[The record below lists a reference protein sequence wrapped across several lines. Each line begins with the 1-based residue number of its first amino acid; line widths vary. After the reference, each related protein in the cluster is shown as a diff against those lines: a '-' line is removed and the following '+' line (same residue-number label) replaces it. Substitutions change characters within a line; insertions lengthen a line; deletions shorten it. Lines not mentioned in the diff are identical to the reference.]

1 MKIVLAQQNYHVG
14 NFEENTRKI
23 LEGIRQAKQAGAD
36 LVVFSELSVCGYP
49 PRDFLEFEDFI
60 GLCYSAI
67 DRIRKEAD
75 TIGVIVGSPARNPQK
90 KGKDLFNAAWLLYE
104 GEIKGVAHKTC
115 LPNYDVF
122 DEYRYFE
129 PGYEWNVIP
138 FKGKKIAL
146 TICEDIWN
154 LGDNPLYRVCPM
166 DQLMKQGPDL
176 MINISASPF
185 DYDHDEDR
193 KEVVR
198 QNVLKYGLPMFYCN
212 AVGSQTEI
220 VFDGGSVIYDA
231 GGRLLKELKSF
242 EEDFAL
248 VELPHPVP
256 PLYEELLPGLSIPV
270 NQEEAEAAEK
280 MHAPARTE
288 GLAQEGVRMKAGA
301 GEGVFDKD
309 MRVSKLNDPDQI
321 IQYLV
326 DERNIRQIHQALILG
341 IRDYF
346 FKMGFSKAILGSS
359 GGIDSAVT
367 LALACEALGKENVRA
382 VLLPSPYST
391 SHSVTDAEQL
401 SRTLGNPYDI
411 IPIRDVYESL
421 LGTLETVF
429 KGLPRAAQG
438 GAAITE
444 RSEGYERDGARTEAP
459 AKFPSLDVGGKSA
472 NLKDSAFPAEIGLA
486 EENLQSRTRGN
497 ILMALANKFGYI
509 LLNTSNKSE
518 LSTGYG
524 TLYGDM
530 AGGLSVLGDVYKGQV
545 YALARYIN
553 RDGGVIP
560 SNILSKAPSAELRP
574 DQKDSDSLPE
584 YDILDKILYQYIERR
599 QGPKEIIAMGI
610 DEALVRRVLR
620 LVNTNEYKRNQFC
633 PIIRVSCKA
642 FGVGRR
648 VPIVGKYLS

>member
-1 MKIVLAQQNYHVG
+1 MKIAMAQQNYHVG
-14 NFEENTRKI
+14 NFEENTGKI
-23 LEGIRQAKQAGAD
+23 LEGIRRAKQAGAD
-36 LVVFSELSVCGYP
+36 LVVFTELSVCGYP

-60 GLCYSAI
+60 AQGYAAI
-67 DRIRKEAD
+67 DRIREEAD
-75 TIGVIVGSPARNPQK
+75 TIGVIVGCPARNPQRE
-90 KGKDLFNAAWLLYE
+90 GKDLFNAAWLLYE
-104 GEIKGVAHKTC
+104 KEIKGVAYKTC

-129 PGYEWNVIP
+129 PAYEWNVIP

-166 DQLMKQGPDL
+166 DQLMKQSPDL

-220 VFDGGSVIYDA
+220 VFDGGSVVYDA
-231 GGRLLKELKSF
+231 RGHLLHELKYF
-242 EEDFAL
+242 EEDFLL
-248 VELPHPVP
+248 VELPHPVA
-256 PLYEELLPGLSIPV
+256 PLFEELLPGLSIPI
-270 NQEEAEAAEK
+270 NREEAGEDLGAVGGV
-280 MHAPARTE
+280 PA
-288 GLAQEGVRMKAGA
+288 GIVAKGDGVRSKGINMDAGKN
-301 GEGVFDKD
+301 EGIFDKD

-326 DERNIRQIHQALILG
+326 DERNIAQIYQALLLG

-346 FKMGFSKAILGSS
+346 SKMGFTRAILGSS

-382 VLLPSPYST
+382 ILLPSPYST
-391 SHSVTDAEQL
+391 GHSVSDAEQL

-411 IPIRDVYESL
+411 IPIREVYEAL
-421 LGTLETVF
+421 LHTLEPVF
-429 KGLPRAAQG
+429 RGKKAG
-438 GAAITE
+438 
-444 RSEGYERDGARTEAP
+444 EGPAP
-459 AKFPSLDVGGKSA
+459 V
-472 NLKDSAFPAEIGLA
+472 EIGLA

-497 ILMALANKFGYI
+497 ILMGLANKFGYV

-553 RDGGVIP
+553 RKGEIIP
-560 SNILSKAPSAELRP
+560 ANILHKAPSAELRP

-610 DEALVRRVLR
+610 DEAMVRRVLR

-648 VPIVGKYLS
+648 VPIVGKYLG